1 MVGPRSCAA
10 VWNDETGMLASFP
23 IFNFSLLILNSVSST
38 LGLME
43 TPTPDP
49 ELLRSLGKLARG
61 LSALFWGLP
70 AVLLI
75 SAETLRAEFLEPLEI
90 APALV
95 ANLVLLF
102 GLWRMESF
110 QKQERPWRHALDRAK
125 LLGLVNFGLCPFL
138 FWFNRMPGQ
147 SYFQA
152 AIFLLVISSLL
163 FLFNLNL
170 VLRYL
175 GAMLPDETLRHDI
188 NQFTWLNRRLLIAWL
203 VFALITI
210 ALSQLEGFPLHL
222 DLDMMLLMQQSG
234 VIILLILG
242 LSPLAITM
250 GLIWKTKEVILDS
263 VFAAK

>member
-1 MVGPRSCAA
+1 
-10 VWNDETGMLASFP
+10 
-23 IFNFSLLILNSVSST
+23 
-38 LGLME
+38 ME

-75 SAETLRAEFLEPLEI
+75 SAETLRAEFLEPIEM
-90 APALV
+90 APVLI
-95 ANLVLLF
+95 ANLVLIF

-125 LLGLVNFGLCPFL
+125 LVGLVNFSLCPFL
-138 FWFNRMPGQ
+138 FWFNRIPGQ
-147 SYFQA
+147 GYFQA

-163 FLFNLNL
+163 FLFNLNI
-170 VLRYL
+170 VLQRL

-188 NQFTWLNRRLLIAWL
+188 NQFTKLNRWLLIGWL
-203 VFALITI
+203 AFVLII
-210 ALSQLEGFPLHL
+210 MAVSQLGLFGIHL
-222 DLDMMLLMQQSG
+222 DLDAVMWVQQSS
-234 VIILLILG
+234 VVVLLFLG

-250 GLIWKTKEVILDS
+250 GLIWKTKEVILDG
-263 VFAAK
+263 VFGAK

>member
-1 MVGPRSCAA
+1 
-10 VWNDETGMLASFP
+10 
-23 IFNFSLLILNSVSST
+23 
-38 LGLME
+38 ME
-43 TPTPDP
+43 TFTPNP

-75 SAETLRAEFLEPLEI
+75 SGEILRTEFLKPVEMAPL
-90 APALV
+90 LV

-102 GLWRMESF
+102 GLGQMESF
-110 QKQERPWRHALDRAK
+110 QPQERPWRRALDRAK
-125 LLGLVNFGLCPFL
+125 LVGLVNFGLCPFL

-152 AIFLLVISSLL
+152 AICLLVISSLL

-203 VFALITI
+203 VFALII
-210 ALSQLEGFPLHL
+210 MAVSQRGFFGIRLNL
-222 DLDMMLLMQQSG
+222 DTLMWAQQSG
-234 VIILLILG
+234 VIILLFLA

-263 VFAAK
+263 VFGAK

>member
-1 MVGPRSCAA
+1 
-10 VWNDETGMLASFP
+10 
-23 IFNFSLLILNSVSST
+23 
-38 LGLME
+38 ME
-43 TPTPDP
+43 TSLPDP

-75 SAETLRAEFLEPLEI
+75 SGETLRAEFLEPVEM
-90 APALV
+90 APILV

-102 GLWRMESF
+102 GLGQMEGF
-110 QKQERPWRHALDRAK
+110 QPQERPWRHALDRAK

-147 SYFQA
+147 AYFQTV
-152 AIFLLVISSLL
+152 IFLLLISSLL

-170 VLRYL
+170 VLQRL
-175 GAMLPDETLRHDI
+175 AAMLPDETLRHDI
-188 NQFTWLNRRLLIAWL
+188 GQFTKLNRWLLIAWL
-203 VFALITI
+203 VFMVIMMAV
-210 ALSQLEGFPLHL
+210 SQLGLFGIRLNL
-222 DLDMMLLMQQSG
+222 DTSMWAQQSS
-234 VIILLILG
+234 VIILLFLG

-263 VFAAK
+263 VFGAK